1 MHLLKLH
8 LQTADLAAT
17 QHFYAE
23 ILGLPTH
30 PSGTDRVTVVV
41 GTSTLVFHPAP
52 ASEDPFYHV
61 AFTVPAN
68 QIAAAQSW
76 LQARLQL
83 LPVSETDY
91 IADFRNWEAK
101 SVYFHD
107 ASGNILECIARAPLQ
122 NSSTQ
127 PFGPDSL
134 LGLSEVGLVVPDV
147 PAYCRLLEQTHRI
160 LPFPRG
166 PVLPEFATLGT
177 DEGLLIVSGQG
188 RGWVPTRRPAVA
200 YPLHLTLRHQGTS
213 RIVALDWPPVAGSE
227 A

>member
-8 LQTADLAAT
+8 LQTAYLAAT
-17 QHFYAE
+17 RHFYAE
-23 ILGLPTH
+23 TLGLPTH
-30 PSGTDRVTVVV
+30 PSETGSVTVVM

-52 ASEDPFYHV
+52 AGEAPFYHV

-68 QIAAAQSW
+68 QIEAAQSW
-76 LQARLQL
+76 LQARLKL
-83 LPVSETDY
+83 LPVNETGC

-122 NSSTQ
+122 NSSTK
-127 PFGPDSL
+127 PFGPGSL

-147 PAYCRLLEQTHRI
+147 PAYCQLLKQTHGI

-166 PVLPEFATLGT
+166 PVLPEFAALGT

-200 YPLHLTLRHQGTS
+200 YPLHLTLRHQGAIK
-213 RIVALDWPPVAGSE
+213 IVALNWPPAGNE